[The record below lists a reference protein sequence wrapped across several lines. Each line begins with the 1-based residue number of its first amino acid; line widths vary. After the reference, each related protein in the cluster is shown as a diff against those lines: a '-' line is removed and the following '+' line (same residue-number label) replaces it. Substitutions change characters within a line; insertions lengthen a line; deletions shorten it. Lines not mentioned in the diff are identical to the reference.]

1 MIKRIG
7 IVTLATAIFS
17 AFFLT
22 ALNFSWAEWYQNGER
37 VPDTNWRKSHDD
49 FGAMILLT
57 KRAQD
62 FLKAWDQ
69 PTEGVPI
76 SVTQRM
82 HRGEKITAF
91 ISFMGCRPNETGL
104 CNVIGDFIILKPDG
118 STYGEFPQTELWKE
132 KPAPLKDKLGLGTGY
147 AAVEI
152 EPDDPLGKYIIKAR
166 VQDLNGNITLE
177 LEQDFIVAE
186 D

>member
-1 MIKRIG
+1 MIKRRVILG
-7 IVTLATAIFS
+7 TILFPAV
-17 AFFLT
+17 FLT
-22 ALNFSWAEWYQNGER
+22 AVNFSWAEWYANGES
-37 VPDTNWRKSHDD
+37 VADTNWRKSRGD

-57 KRAQD
+57 KKAQE

-69 PTEGVPI
+69 PTEGVSI
-76 SVTQRM
+76 SVTQRV

-91 ISFMGCRPNETGL
+91 ISFMGCRSDKNSL

-118 STYGEFPQTELWKE
+118 SIYGEFPQTELWKN
-132 KPAPLKDKLGLGTGY
+132 KPALLKDKLELGTRY
-147 AAVEI
+147 PTVEI
-152 EPDDPLGKYIIKAR
+152 EPNDPLGKYVIKAR
-166 VQDLNGNITLE
+166 VHDQNGNITIE